1 MFVSF
6 VAYSLLFYIVIW
18 PLIKIEHPKGSK
30 S

>member
-6 VAYSLLFYIVIW
+6 IAYSLLFYIVIW
-18 PLIKIEHPKGSK
+18 PLIKIEKSKGSK